1 VSSWCCSLPAVTS
14 VWALCQTEHHPDFD
28 ISYCPSVCHCS
39 DHSIALLYAHCSPAG
54 WKFAPCT
61 ASRTWSAI
69 EEGNPS
75 PSPKSPPITIKLTK
89 DVQTM
94 LNTGINLPNPV
105 HAHHESQP
113 HRPVPVEC
121 HPFQFTAPS
130 IILCQRWAA
139 VQWWAAIW
147 AWRSVSACR
156 HVRAHV
162 RPDAHLSRGA
172 RSMSDPTA
180 SSPATVGQTT
190 EIRLRRPGTWL
201 NCRCSSTRFRL
212 TYSFLCLFLSL
223 LSLCSLT
230 WNFKEEWVQTNYLP
244 KRVCM
249 RHDNGRPPFSSV
261 SFW

>member
-1 VSSWCCSLPAVTS
+1 VSWCCSLPAVIS

-113 HRPVPVEC
+113 HRSVPVMNATLFNSRPHQSYCAKDELQSSDELQYGPGEVYRPVGTWGLTC
-121 HPFQFTAPS
+121 AQTHICRAERGRCPIRRRA
-130 IILCQRWAA
+130 RRR
-139 VQWWAAIW
+139 
-147 AWRSVSACR
+147 RS
-156 HVRAHV
+156 
-162 RPDAHLSRGA
+162 G
-172 RSMSDPTA
+172 
-180 SSPATVGQTT
+180 
-190 EIRLRRPGTWL
+190 RRPRSASDGRGRGLIVDAPPRGFGWPIV
-201 NCRCSSTRFRL
+201 FFAFF
-212 TYSFLCLFLSL
+212 YLCCLSAA
-223 LSLCSLT
+223 
-230 WNFKEEWVQTNYLP
+230 
-244 KRVCM
+244 
-249 RHDNGRPPFSSV
+249 
-261 SFW
+261 